1 VRGAVRVG
9 TPWLSL
15 AAGALFV
22 TRFFVPAESAH
33 LGETLWIVQLWLVVA
48 ALGAW
53 ASARLG
59 DGRWRWDW
67 GDAAVVLLA
76 AGHVVSAL
84 AVVVT
89 GAGQQ
94 RAAVNLLWEW
104 IGVSVAVVILRRAWG
119 DGRSAVSIPALI
131 AVACVVLSGL
141 GVWQHHYWY
150 PATRAVLV
158 ELESL
163 QGGGAGAGS
172 RRVQELRAEL
182 GPLVGLA
189 DPAAQAGIR
198 QRLLASS
205 EPIGRFA
212 LANTLG
218 GLLAAGLV
226 LLAGVTFDQWRGRA
240 PQAWRLAV
248 SIASVL
254 VMYGLVLTKSR
265 TAWIGAAAGAVA
277 WWLISRRRGGITR
290 RALWWT
296 AGTVVAGIVVLFG
309 FAARSGGFD
318 REVVGEAPKS
328 LQYRLEYWTATWR
341 VIAEHPLLGVGPGN
355 FRQSYLRYKLAGASE
370 EVLDPH
376 NLFLDAWAN
385 GGLLALAGLGGVF
398 AFGLRRMCAA
408 EVPPDS
414 KWEPGNRTV
423 NRAARRRL
431 AATGTAAFGL
441 AIAVS
446 YAVDTEID
454 WQLIA
459 LLAGWWA
466 CAYVLAQPLGGV
478 DRATIAAAGLALSV
492 HLLGAGGMGM
502 PAIAVPLL
510 LLVLGPLAPLQSRAV
525 ASPPGQ
531 MLLVCAISLG
541 LCFLC
546 GWTATIPVLTAKA
559 HCDVAKAAVASQ
571 QVGGVAERELR
582 AAAKADPLDPEPW
595 ELLAGVEFL
604 RWDRGGRTSVETFE
618 QALGHL
624 REAQRRDPQ
633 SARYARAAGEWLLE
647 RFRATHAPA
656 DAEAA
661 VDWLRQAIDRYPQ
674 HSAVRAALAR
684 ALAGAGRAAEARE
697 AAGAALALDDLNRAR
712 GHTDKLLDEGTRDEL
727 RGLAGD
733 GD

>member
-1 VRGAVRVG
+1 MRVA
-9 TPWLSL
+9 TPWLGL

-59 DGRWRWDW
+59 NGRWRWDW
-67 GDAAVVLLA
+67 GDAAAGLLA

-84 AVVVT
+84 AVVV
-89 GAGQQ
+89 AGSGHR

-104 IGVSVAVVILRRAWG
+104 IGVGVAVVVLRRAWG
-119 DGRSAVSIPALI
+119 GRSCVSIPALM
-131 AVACVVLSGL
+131 VVVCVVLSGF

-150 PATRAVLV
+150 PATRAELV
-158 ELESL
+158 QLESL
-163 QGGGAGAGS
+163 AGAVAQS
-172 RRVQELRAEL
+172 RRVQELRREL

-189 DPAAQAGIR
+189 DSAAQAGIR

-226 LLAGVTFDQWRGRA
+226 LLAGVTFEQWRARA
-240 PQAWRLAV
+240 PQAWGLVLA
-248 SIASVL
+248 IASVL
-254 VMYGLVLTKSR
+254 VTYCLVLTKGR
-265 TAWIGAAAGAVA
+265 TAWVGAAAGAVA

-290 RALWWT
+290 PALWA
-296 AGTVVAGIVVLFG
+296 AGTVLAAIVVLLW

-328 LQYRLEYWTATWR
+328 LQYRLEYWTATRR

-355 FRQSYLRYKLAGASE
+355 FRQNYLKHKLAGASE

-385 GGLLALAGLGGVF
+385 GGLLALAGLAGVF
-398 AFGLRRMCAA
+398 AFGLRRMSGGRAEAA
-408 EVPPDS
+408 PDS
-414 KWEPGNRTV
+414 KWEPGDMTA

-431 AATGTAAFGL
+431 VVIGATAL
-441 AIAVS
+441 ALVIAVS
-446 YAVDTEID
+446 YAVDAEVD
-454 WQLIA
+454 EQLVA
-459 LLAGWWA
+459 LLAGWGVT
-466 CAYVLAQPLGGV
+466 AYLLALPLGGI

-502 PAIAVPLL
+502 PAISVPLL
-510 LLVLGPLAPLQSRAV
+510 LLVLGPSEPLRSRAV

-531 MLLVCAISLG
+531 MLLVCAISLA
-541 LCFLC
+541 LCFVC
-546 GWTATIPVLTAKA
+546 GWTATIPVLTAEA
-559 HCDVAKAAVASQ
+559 HCDVAKAAVASE
-571 QVGGVAERELR
+571 GVAGIAERELR
-582 AAAKADPLDPEPW
+582 EAAKADPLDPEPW
-595 ELLAGVEFL
+595 ELLAGVKFL

-618 QALGHL
+618 QALGHV

-633 SARYARAAGEWLLE
+633 SSRYSRAAGEWLLE
-647 RFRATHAPA
+647 RFRATRAPS

-661 VDWLRQAIDRYPQ
+661 VGWLRQALERYPQ

-684 ALAGAGRAAEARE
+684 ALAGAGRTAEARSE
-697 AAGAALALDDLNRAR
+697 AGSALALDDLNRAR
-712 GHTDKLLDEGTRDEL
+712 GHTDKLLDEGTLKEL
-727 RGLAGD
+727 RGLAGSE
-733 GD
+733 